1 MATSV
6 CGFHL
11 NTDIFWA
18 ILTAINLFVYYAWT
32 CDLLEKFLPAPLSH
46 QKTFC
51 AWLFVSDDSQIHWFW
66 CIFCSKILYVLA
78 SSTVVT
84 LAIWNLNYFAKQ
96 SNGWS
101 IWNSKRTR
109 AVARQGQLVLFWFCP
124 FIRIAPKKTW
134 ILTSCTNYIIQ
145 QTLGPFCVHRRN
157 KGREFKFK
165 TAECVLDSAVV

>member
-46 QKTFC
+46 QKNLLCMVICQWRFPNP
-51 AWLFVSDDSQIHWFW
+51 LVLMHLLLENI
-66 CIFCSKILYVLA
+66 ILA

-134 ILTSCTNYIIQ
+134 ILTSCSNYIIQ